1 MKPPENLLMIAT
13 GVWVDPAILPIATTA
28 GTPSPD
34 GPPRDVLPEDHP
46 MWDHASGGDRNA
58 PDRQWTMNDLAEAA
72 ITLDG
77 IKGKK
82 AGVYF
87 DLLLDNPGKLFRSED
102 IIAAAPKT
110 FASAFAIAGS
120 LNGFRKHTERAGRV
134 YPFYWWEGDGHG
146 VPTRY
151 AIRPSV
157 AAVFNSARRRATTET
172 NDGGR

>member
-28 GTPSPD
+28 VTGSPD

-120 LNGFRKHTERAGRV
+120 LNGFRKHTERANRV